1 MDRSRGGRIC
11 AGETLV
17 RTDARPAL
25 RDQHRSRGVPAVSPR
40 TPMWALLSWNG
51 GQPTLHLQRH
61 EVADDRRIGASCTL
75 VCPSCASAASRQAR
89 RLIGHRRCAERPGPR
104 ERSQEVGR
112 LRSYHAHRRLST
124 VQHAGPA
131 GVSETRGLQAR
142 RPRPESCG
150 CHPRPWRA
158 GLSPRRP
165 ESSVASW

>member
-40 TPMWALLSWNG
+40 TPMWALLSWDG

-75 VCPSCASAASRQAR
+75 VCPSCALAASRQAR

-104 ERSQEVGR
+104 EGSREVGR

-124 VQHAGPA
+124 VQHAGRPA
-131 GVSETRGLQAR
+131 
-142 RPRPESCG
+142 C
-150 CHPRPWRA
+150 
-158 GLSPRRP
+158 PRREVCKP
-165 ESSVASW
+165 AARDRSRVAATRDHGAPVSPLVDRSLR